1 MSVHCETTKITRM
14 KTIIRLIFLAAFVV
28 GIPLSVFSIYDH
40 PPKYLG
46 IQHGLSNNSVTSI
59 YKDSRGFMWFGTQ
72 NGLNRYDGYQFKVF
86 KNQPDSLNSLRDNR
100 VIEIGEDRHGLMW
113 VATKKGVSVLNDRG
127 TSFQHLRFLSGDRQV
142 SKDLNS
148 PVQGFAFD
156 DKGGVFLG
164 SESEGLLYYES
175 SHDMEARAIGYAGDS
190 GLIFNYN
197 VRALDI
203 DTNGR
208 LWLIV
213 HEIGLCYYD
222 RSSNTVMLKTPIY
235 GTFSSIK
242 ADQNSKIWL
251 GSDNGLYQYDV
262 KKSSW
267 ATHYTKDNGLS
278 SNNVTSLLIDSD
290 EKLWISTDG
299 GGISILDLG
308 TANLAYLTGSE
319 HNGILTSSSVFAVH
333 QDAEGRHW
341 VGTLRGGINV
351 MDATMARFRVV
362 RPNLEAGINRGS
374 GFILSFAEDSDGSV
388 WIGTD
393 GEGLAK
399 WDRDK
404 DSFVHYRHRTT
415 DFSSLSNNYV
425 TSVLRDGL
433 GEIWATTYGGGINRL
448 NRQTGSFVRY
458 SCMDAQSN
466 YVNPNTWR
474 LHEDRQGRLWASTLS
489 DGGLY
494 VFNRSLD
501 QFELYDSSIRNVLSI
516 YEDEQ
521 DILWLGTFSELIRL
535 DVVNHRLQRFA
546 MQHSVRAILP
556 GRNDSL
562 WVGTEGSGLLSVQK
576 TSGNLR
582 KITEADGLP
591 SNAVLNMLEDHHGV
605 LWLSTLNG
613 LVKFN
618 PITEEIVNFFES
630 DGLQSNQFSY
640 NAALKLRTGELLFG
654 GINGFNIFYPD
665 SIRQA
670 GPAPKLVL
678 TDLRIGNR
686 SYATHAAVRPSDNLM
701 RIERLVIPYD
711 DAVLSFGFAALAYSS
726 ADKIQYAYVLEG
738 WDKGWN
744 EVGAQRTAH
753 YSRLREG
760 DYTLRIRS
768 TNADGKWSSQERVLH
783 ISVLPPWWRTPWA
796 YGVYILCLVSAI
808 GAYVYYDRRQTKL
821 KYEVELAHLNMAKEK
836 ELNEK
841 KLAFFTHISH
851 EFRTPLTL
859 IINPIKE
866 MLYSKRK
873 TIDSDELSVVYRSS
887 KRLLGL
893 VDQLLLFRKADSEE
907 DSLRLVRLDFATLC
921 HDVFLCFEQLAE
933 SHGIDYRFEC
943 DADVLEIYADR
954 EKLEIVLF
962 NLISN
967 ALKFTPRGGETT
979 VTLQHLGNGVQLRV
993 SDTGCGIPEQF
1004 QDKIFSKFYSNFEPS
1019 KNGLGGFGI
1028 GLFLVNKFV
1037 LAHGGKVDF
1046 TSVENQGTTFCV
1058 SLLLGKEHFNGGYVF
1073 EDVAESS
1080 MFLEELMP
1088 APEASM
1094 EIEATDKHNEWISVT
1109 EMASDKPVMLV
1120 IDDNDEMR
1128 QYICDIF
1135 DDRYLVYT
1143 AANGESG
1150 LDAVTRYQP
1159 DIIVCDVMMPGMS
1172 GIEFCKAIR
1181 TDPSLSHI
1189 PIILLTARNSD
1200 DLKLQGIEYGADDY
1214 MAKPFDREWLEA
1226 RVFNLIKGRS
1236 QLQAYFYNEITLGSS
1251 DFKVAPEYSE
1261 FLNLCIAGV
1270 ERHLDNPDFNVKTLA
1285 HELGMSHSSLYRKIK
1300 SISGKSASEFI
1311 RFIRLRK
1318 VAQLLISTDWNISE
1332 AAYTAGFNDIKYFR
1346 EQFFKLFGV
1355 KPSDFKRKYKNQFFR
1370 KGHHA

>member
-1 MSVHCETTKITRM
+1 MRM
-14 KTIIRLIFLAAFVV
+14 WIFLVV
-28 GIPLSVFSIYDH
+28 LVGSIPLSVLSTYNYPI
-40 PPKYLG
+40 KYLG

-59 YKDSRGFMWFGTQ
+59 YKDSHGFMWFGTQ

-86 KNQPDSLNSLRDNR
+86 KNQPDSAASLLDNR
-100 VIEIGEDRHGLMW
+100 VIQVGEDHRGLIW
-113 VATKKGVSVLNDRG
+113 VATKKGVSVLDDRG
-127 TSFQHLRFLSGDRQV
+127 TRFRHMRFSSGDEPV
-142 SKDLNS
+142 SSELRS
-148 PVQGFAFD
+148 AVQGIVFD
-156 DKGGVFLG
+156 AHGGVFLG
-164 SESEGLLYYES
+164 SESVGLLYYDASE
-175 SHDMEARAIGYAGDS
+175 DMEAQVIGYASPS
-190 GLIFNYN
+190 GLTYQYN
-197 VRALDI
+197 VRALDF
-203 DTNGR
+203 DLEGR

-213 HEIGLCYYD
+213 HEVGLCYYD
-222 RSSNTVMLKTPIY
+222 PASRTVKLEMPIY
-235 GTFSSIK
+235 GSFSSLI
-242 ADQNSKIWL
+242 AGPGSQLWL
-251 GSDNGLYQYDV
+251 GGDNGLYRHTIGDSHWSQ
-262 KKSSW
+262 
-267 ATHYTKDNGLS
+267 HYTRDNGLS
-278 SNNVTSLLIDSD
+278 SSNVTALVVDK
-290 EKLWISTDG
+290 ENKLWIATDG
-299 GGISILDLG
+299 GGITIMDLKGGELDYFKG
-308 TANLAYLTGSE
+308 NE
-319 HNGILTSSSVFAVH
+319 HGGMLTSSSVFAIY
-333 QDAEGRHW
+333 QDEEGRHW

-399 WDRDK
+399 WARDK
-404 DSFVHYRHRTT
+404 DSFVHYRHRAT

-433 GEIWATTYGGGINRL
+433 GEVWATTYGGGINRL

-458 SCMDAQSN
+458 SCVDTQSN

-501 QFELYDSSIRNVLSI
+501 QFELYDASIRNVLSI

-546 MQHSVRAILP
+546 MPHSVRTILP
-556 GRNDSL
+556 GRKDSL
-562 WVGTEGSGLLSVQK
+562 WVGTEGSGLLAVQK

-686 SYATHAAVRPSDNLM
+686 SYATHTAVRPSDNLM

-796 YGVYILCLVSAI
+796 YGAYILCLVSAI
-808 GAYVYYDRRQTKL
+808 GGYVYYDRRQTKL

-866 MLYSKRK
+866 MLYRKRK
-873 TIDSDELSVVYRSS
+873 EIDGEEIAVVYRNS

-893 VDQLLLFRKADSEE
+893 VDQLLLFRKAESEE
-907 DSLRLVRLDFATLC
+907 DRLRLVRLDVVALC
-921 HDVFLCFEQLAE
+921 TEVFLCFKQLAD
-933 SHGIDYRFEC
+933 SRNIDYRLEC
-943 DADVLEIYADR
+943 SEDTLELYGDR

-967 ALKFTPRGGETT
+967 AIKFTPDGGT
-979 VTLQHLGNGVQLRV
+979 VTVELQHSMHAVQLSV
-993 SDTGCGIPEQF
+993 SDTGCGIPKQSQE
-1004 QDKIFSKFYSNFEPS
+1004 KLFSKFYSGTGLVTS
-1019 KNGLGGFGI
+1019 GLGGFGV
-1028 GLFLVNKFV
+1028 GLFLVRKFV
-1037 LAHGGKVDF
+1037 EAHGGWVGF
-1046 TSVENQGTTFCV
+1046 SSIERQGTTFRV
-1058 SLLLGKEHFNGGYVF
+1058 TLLAGKQHFEGQYVYEDLGDRSV
-1073 EDVAESS
+1073 
-1080 MFLEELMP
+1080 FLEELMP
-1088 APEASM
+1088 VSTTPQAAEAAGS
-1094 EIEATDKHNEWISVT
+1094 EAEWAGVTGIS
-1109 EMASDKPVMLV
+1109 SGKPVMLI
-1120 IDDNDEMR
+1120 IDDHEPMR
-1128 QYICDIF
+1128 HYMCRMF
-1135 DDRYLVYT
+1135 EEHYLVYMADSGEEGLKMAT
-1143 AANGESG
+1143 A
-1150 LDAVTRYQP
+1150 YHP
-1159 DIIVCDVMMPGMS
+1159 DIILCDVMMAGMS
-1172 GIEFCKAIR
+1172 GIDFCKSIR
-1181 TDPSLSHI
+1181 NDLSLSHI
-1189 PIILLTARNSD
+1189 PIILLTANDSD
-1200 DLKLQGIEYGADDY
+1200 HVKLQGLEYGADDY
-1214 MAKPFDREWLEA
+1214 MAKPFDNAMLIA
-1226 RVFNLIKGRS
+1226 RVSGLIKGRH
-1236 QLQAYFYNEITLGSS
+1236 QLQAYFYNEVTLRAN
-1251 DFKVAPEYSE
+1251 DFKIAPADSE
-1261 FLNLCIAGV
+1261 FLNTCIASV
-1270 ERHLDNPDFNVKTLA
+1270 EKHLDNPDFNVKVLA
-1285 HELGMSHSSLYRKIK
+1285 EELGMSHSNLYRKIK

-1311 RFIRLRK
+1311 RYIRLRK
-1318 VAQLLISTDWNISE
+1318 VAQLLISTNCNISE
-1332 AAYTAGFNDIKYFR
+1332 SAYAAGFNDIKYFR
-1346 EQFFKLFGV
+1346 EQFSKLFGV
-1355 KPSDFKRKYKNQFFR
+1355 KPSDYKRKYRNRFAR
-1370 KGHHA
+1370 TGLDITGGSSSAS